1 MKLFLDTANLDEI
14 GRAAD
19 LGLIDGVTTNP
30 SLIAKEGRG
39 FREQIEAICAR
50 VPGGDVSAEVVSTD
64 WAGMLREGREIA
76 TWAANVVVKVPC
88 TADGLRAARAL
99 TDAGVPVNV
108 TLVFSAAQGLLAC
121 KNGAR
126 YVSPFVGRLDD
137 AGVDGMA
144 VVRDLVAIVRNYGFR
159 TEVLASSL
167 RTLNHVIGAAVAG
180 ADVGT
185 LPPAVFHQLD
195 RHPLTDAGMTRFLA
209 DWRTLPRHEEAIFPR
224 PDGTSAT
231 ADRRARTHGQAA
243 PGMAGTPA
251 RGPSSAPAGVGR
263 P

>member
-19 LGLIDGVTTNP
+19 LGPIDGVTTNP

-39 FREQIEAICAR
+39 FRGQIEAICAR
-50 VPGGDVSAEVVSTD
+50 VPGGDVSAETVSTD
-64 WAGMLREGREIA
+64 WAGMVREGREIA

-88 TADGLRAARAL
+88 TADGLRATRTL

-108 TLVFSAAQGLLAC
+108 TLVFSAVQGLLAC

-137 AGVDGMA
+137 TGVDGMA
-144 VVRDLVAIVRNYGFR
+144 VVRDLVAVVRNYGFEA
-159 TEVLASSL
+159 EVLASSL
-167 RTLNHVIGAAVAG
+167 RTPNHVIQAAVAG

-185 LPPAVFHQLD
+185 LPPAVFHQLYK
-195 RHPLTDAGMTRFLA
+195 HPLTDLGMTRFLA

-224 PDGTSAT
+224 SAGASAAASGATPDARPSGAGHALEAWRGSGSRSA
-231 ADRRARTHGQAA
+231 A
-243 PGMAGTPA
+243 
-251 RGPSSAPAGVGR
+251 VGR
-263 P
+263 A

>member
-1 MKLFLDTANLDEI
+1 MKLFLDTASLEEI

-19 LGLIDGVTTNP
+19 LRLIDGVTTNP

-39 FREQIEAICAR
+39 FREQIEAICAL
-50 VPGGDVSAEVVSTD
+50 VPGGDVSAETVSTD

-88 TADGLRAARAL
+88 TVDGLRAARAL
-99 TDAGVPVNV
+99 TEADVPVNV

-121 KNGAR
+121 KSGAR

-137 AGVDGMA
+137 TGVDGLA
-144 VVRDLVAIVRNYGFR
+144 VVRALVAIVRNYGFG

-167 RTLNHVIGAAVAG
+167 RTPNHVIEAAVAG

-185 LPPAVFHQLD
+185 LPPAVFHQLYE
-195 RHPLTDAGMTRFLA
+195 HPLTDAGMTRFLA
-209 DWRTLPRHEEAIFPR
+209 DWWTLPRHEEAIFPR
-224 PDGTSAT
+224 SVGTSAT
-231 ADRRARTHGQAA
+231 GDRRARTDGHAA
-243 PGMAGTPA
+243 PDMAGTPERA
-251 RGPSSAPAGVGR
+251 PSSVPSAVGR
-263 P
+263 S

>member
-1 MKLFLDTANLDEI
+1 MKLFLDTANLTEI

-30 SLIAKEGRG
+30 SHVAKEGRG
-39 FREQIEAICAR
+39 FRAQIEEICAR
-50 VPGGDVSAEVVSTD
+50 VPGRDVSAEVVSTD
-64 WAGMLREGREIA
+64 WQDMLREGREIA

-88 TADGLRAARAL
+88 TADGLRATKEL

-121 KNGAR
+121 KSGAR

-137 AGVDGMA
+137 TGVDGMA
-144 VVRDLVAIVRNYGFR
+144 VVRDLVAIVRNYAFA

-167 RTLNHVIGAAVAG
+167 RTPNHVIAAAVAG

-185 LPPAVFHQLD
+185 LPPPLLHQLY
-195 RHPLTDAGMTRFLA
+195 RHPLTDAGMTRFAA
-209 DWRTLPRHEEAIFPR
+209 DWRTLPGYEEAIFPHPGRAASRSTIRANAR
-224 PDGTSAT
+224 P
-231 ADRRARTHGQAA
+231 
-243 PGMAGTPA
+243 
-251 RGPSSAPAGVGR
+251 
-263 P
+263 

>member
-1 MKLFLDTANLDEI
+1 MKLFLDTANVDEI

-19 LGLIDGVTTNP
+19 LGLVDGVTTNP

-50 VPGGDVSAEVVSTD
+50 VPGGDVSAETVSTD
-64 WAGMLREGREIA
+64 WQGMLREGREIA

-88 TADGLRAARAL
+88 TADGLRATRAL

-137 AGVDGMA
+137 TGADGMA
-144 VVRDLVAIVRNYGFR
+144 VVRDLVAIVRNYGFA

-167 RTLNHVIGAAVAG
+167 RTPNHVIEAAVAG

-185 LPPAVFHQLD
+185 LPPAVFHQLY
-195 RHPLTDAGMTRFLA
+195 RHSLTDAGMTRFLA

-224 PDGTSAT
+224 PVAASAT
-231 ADRRARTHGQAA
+231 ASRVTADPRSSGAGQAGA
-243 PGMAGTPA
+243 SA
-251 RGPSSAPAGVGR
+251 RGPRPRSAPVGR
-263 P
+263 S